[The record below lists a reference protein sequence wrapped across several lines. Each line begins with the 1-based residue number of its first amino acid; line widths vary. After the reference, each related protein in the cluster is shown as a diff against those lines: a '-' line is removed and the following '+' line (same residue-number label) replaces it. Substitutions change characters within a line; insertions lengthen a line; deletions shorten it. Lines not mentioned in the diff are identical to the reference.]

1 MIKNWIVKEADK
13 NLVFNLAK
21 ALNVSEII
29 AHLLVLRGV
38 NSFEQAKKFF
48 RPKLTDLHDPFLM
61 KNMCSAVQRL
71 DQAIINKEKILVYGD
86 YDVDGTTSVSMM
98 YKFLEK
104 YSKKIDY
111 YVPCR
116 YKEGYGISF
125 KGIDYAYKHNFSLI
139 IALDCGIRA
148 IEQIDYAKN
157 KQIDFIICDHHTP
170 SNQIPSA
177 HSILNPKQVDCQYPY
192 KDLSGCGVGFKFIQA
207 YCIYKNIP
215 LEEVYIFL
223 DLVTISIGADIV
235 PIDGENRVLA
245 FYGMQKINSKASTG
259 IKALMTQALK
269 SKEIKMSDIIFG
281 IAPRINAA
289 GRIDQAKKAVELL
302 IEKDYIKANL
312 FVEAIEKDNEIRK
325 ELEKKITIEASTI
338 VDKNKKSIVVYSNKW
353 HKGVVGIVASRIV
366 EKFYKPTIVLVEQ
379 DGLLV
384 GSARSVNKF
393 DIYQAINKCS
403 YLLEKFGG
411 HKYAAGLSLKKENI
425 NLFINAFEDTVC
437 EMIQPHHLQPS
448 LYVDMQ
454 IQPNNINQ
462 KLYRIIQQF
471 APFGPKNMNPLFMSK
486 NVVDSGNARQVGQ
499 DQKHLKLDIVTQD
512 KPISAIG
519 FNFGSKI
526 EKLYNGNVIDICYC
540 INENE
545 WNGNRQLQLLI
556 KDIK

>member
-1 MIKNWIVKEADK
+1 MIKNWIVKEADTD
-13 NLVFNLAK
+13 LVFNLAK

-48 RPKLTDLHDPFLM
+48 RPKLADLHDPFLM
-61 KNMCSAVQRL
+61 KNMSSAVQRL

-98 YKFLEK
+98 YTFLEK
-104 YSKKIDY
+104 YSKKTDY
-111 YVPCR
+111 YIPCR

-125 KGIDYAYKHNFSLI
+125 KGIDYAYEKNFSLI

-148 IEQIDYAKN
+148 VEQINYAKN

-207 YCIYKNIP
+207 YCIYKKIP
-215 LEEVYIFL
+215 LDEVYTFL

-245 FYGMQKINSKASTG
+245 FYGVQKINSNPSVG
-259 IKALMTQALK
+259 VKALMMQALK
-269 SKEIKMSDIIFG
+269 LKEIKMSDIIFG

-302 IEKDYIKANL
+302 IEQDYIKANL
-312 FVEAIEKDNEIRK
+312 FVKAIEKDNETRK
-325 ELEKKITIEASTI
+325 KLEKKITMEASTI

-366 EKFYKPTIVLVEQ
+366 ENFYKPTIVLVEQ

-403 YLLEKFGG
+403 FLLEKFGG

-454 IQPNNINQ
+454 IKPNNINQ

-471 APFGPKNMNPLFMSK
+471 APFGPTNMNPIFMSK
-486 NVVDSGNARQVGQ
+486 NVVDSGNARKVGQ
-499 DQKHLKLDIVTQD
+499 DQKHLKLDIVAED
-512 KPISAIG
+512 KSISAIG
-519 FNFGSKI
+519 FNFGSKHD
-526 EKLYNGNVIDICYC
+526 KVNNGNEIDICYC
-540 INENE
+540 VDENV

>member
-1 MIKNWIVKEADK
+1 MIKNWIVKEEDTD
-13 NLVFNLAK
+13 LVFNLAK

-48 RPKLTDLHDPFLM
+48 RPKLADLHDPFLM

-71 DQAIINKEKILVYGD
+71 DQAIINNEKILVYGD

-125 KGIDYAYKHNFSLI
+125 KGIDYADKHNFSLI

-148 IEQIDYAKN
+148 IEQIDYAKK

-245 FYGMQKINSKASTG
+245 FYGMQKINSKPSIG
-259 IKALMTQALK
+259 VKALMTQGLK
-269 SKEIKMSDIIFG
+269 PKEIKMSDIIFG

-312 FVEAIEKDNEIRK
+312 FVEAIEKDNNTRK

-338 VDKNKKSIVVYSNKW
+338 VDMNKKSIVVYSNKW

-393 DIYQAINKCS
+393 DIYQAC
-403 YLLEKFGG
+403 LL
-411 HKYAAGLSLKKENI
+411 YTS
-425 NLFINAFEDTVC
+425 
-437 EMIQPHHLQPS
+437 PS
-448 LYVDMQ
+448 PRD
-454 IQPNNINQ
+454 
-462 KLYRIIQQF
+462 
-471 APFGPKNMNPLFMSK
+471 
-486 NVVDSGNARQVGQ
+486 
-499 DQKHLKLDIVTQD
+499 
-512 KPISAIG
+512 
-519 FNFGSKI
+519 
-526 EKLYNGNVIDICYC
+526 
-540 INENE
+540 
-545 WNGNRQLQLLI
+545 
-556 KDIK
+556 